1 MFASI
6 LVRQL
11 KPDMKKTA
19 LILTMLFCI
28 QYCFAQVRIGL
39 KAGANATTAADVD
52 GSKMR
57 WGINAGPVLQINVA
71 KMFFV
76 QPELLYS
83 LKGYQSP
90 TSAPNF
96 SDPSTINLNYIN
108 LPVLFGLKAGQN
120 LSIKLGPEI
129 GRLLSAR
136 SNDGNRD
143 LSRYYDD
150 FDFGA
155 DLALAFS
162 IKKLAVDVRYN
173 YGLKDLQHD
182 MQYDRNG
189 APIGIGDF
197 AANRALQLSL
207 CYFLK

>member
-1 MFASI
+1 
-6 LVRQL
+6 
-11 KPDMKKTA
+11 MKKTA
-19 LILTMLFCI
+19 LILTMLFFI
-28 QYCFAQVRIGL
+28 NYCFAQVRIGL
-39 KAGANATTAADVD
+39 KAGVNANNAADVD
-52 GSKMR
+52 GSKIK
-57 WGINAGPVLQINVA
+57 WGINAGPVLQINFA
-71 KMFFV
+71 KTFFV

-96 SDPSTINLNYIN
+96 SDPATISLNYIN
-108 LPVLFGLKAGQN
+108 LPVLFGLKTGQN

-129 GRLLSAR
+129 GRLLSAK
-136 SNDGNRD
+136 SDVNNRD
-143 LSRYYDD
+143 LSSRFDD

-197 AANRALQLSL
+197 GANRVLQFSL

>member
-1 MFASI
+1 M
-6 LVRQL
+6 LV
-11 KPDMKKTA
+11 
-19 LILTMLFCI
+19 LF
-28 QYCFAQVRIGL
+28 FFVNSSFGQVRIGL
-39 KAGANATTAADVD
+39 KAGVNANNAADVD
-52 GSKMR
+52 GSKVK
-57 WGINAGPVLQINVA
+57 WGINAGPVLQINFA

-96 SDPSTINLNYIN
+96 SDPSTISLNYIN

-129 GRLLSAR
+129 GRLLSAK
-136 SNDGNRD
+136 SDVNNRD
-143 LSRYYDD
+143 LSSYYDD

-189 APIGIGDF
+189 VPTGIGDF
-197 AANRALQLSL
+197 SANRALELSL